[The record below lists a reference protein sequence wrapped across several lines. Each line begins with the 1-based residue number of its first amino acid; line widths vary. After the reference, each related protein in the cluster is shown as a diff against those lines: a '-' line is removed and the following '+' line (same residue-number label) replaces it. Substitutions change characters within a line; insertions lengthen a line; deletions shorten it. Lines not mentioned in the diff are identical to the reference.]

1 VLDAL
6 HRRLAAVGI
15 RTATGRDALLGA
27 VVAVLTVGFL
37 LAVERISLSDLGVVF
52 DGSPDALQFSPV
64 GRVVAIVIVVAQAMA
79 LTLRRRAPL
88 LALALTVAAQVALVP
103 VLPAFVSFQAPA
115 TLVAAYSV
123 GAYAPRRTA
132 LWASGAAAGVQVLLG
147 FVLGGPAPITS
158 AGPTPVAVQVW
169 GGLASALL
177 TYVASALVG
186 AYVGTRR
193 ELFAQLQGRVAQ
205 AERERDILAA
215 QAVLEERGR
224 MARELHD
231 VAAHHLSGIV
241 VQAAAA
247 ERLVDRDPERAKESM
262 RWIRA
267 QGRETLDNLRLV
279 VGILRSASQTGPG
292 EAGEEAPAAPQPTLD
307 DTGDL
312 LDLARSA
319 GAEVREA
326 RHGEPFALPPATQLT
341 VYRVLQEALTNARR
355 HAPGRAIDV
364 TTDYQEAALVLTV
377 RNGLPVGAIGVGGRA
392 GRSGG
397 HDVDAR
403 DGAGPS
409 GGTPS
414 SAPDAAPDAAPGAS
428 DRPGHGLIGMSER
441 AALVGGTLSAGPVP
455 GDGWRVLLTVPRPT
469 EADPRRGRPASSADR
484 TPPQGS
490 ASTHGADPL
499 TSGGPAGVGPGA
511 VGAPV
516 PEAVRAGRADS
527 PTHPEPSATSA
538 DEPGAAVGQEA
549 P

>member
-1 VLDAL
+1 VVPDGAADTARPDLRGTFVLDAL
-6 HRRLAAVGI
+6 HRRLAALGI
-15 RTATGRDALLGA
+15 RTETGRDALLGA

-37 LAVERISLSDLGVVF
+37 LVIERVALTDLGILVE
-52 DGSPDALQFSPV
+52 GAPDSLRFSTG
-64 GRVVAIVIVVAQAMA
+64 GRVAAIVIVVAQAMA

-88 LALALTVAAQVALVP
+88 LALALVVVGQVALVP
-103 VLPAFVSFQAPA
+103 VLPALVSFQAPA

-132 LWASGAAAGVQVLLG
+132 LWAAGTAAGVQVLLG
-147 FVLGGPAPITS
+147 FVLGGPVPITS

-193 ELFAQLQGRVAQ
+193 ELFAQLRGRVAQ
-205 AERERDILAA
+205 AERERDMLAA

-262 RWIRA
+262 RWIRT

-279 VGILRSASQTGPG
+279 VGILRSSSQTGPG
-292 EAGEEAPAAPQPTLD
+292 EPGEEAPAAPQPTLD
-307 DTGDL
+307 DADEL

-319 GAEVREA
+319 GAEVRDV
-326 RHGEPFALPPATQLT
+326 RLGEPFDLSPAVQLT

-355 HAPGRAIDV
+355 HAPGRAIEVV
-364 TTDYQEAALVLTV
+364 TDHQQAALVVTV
-377 RNGLPVGAIGVGGRA
+377 TNRLPVAAIGSGGRA
-392 GRSGG
+392 GPP
-397 HDVDAR
+397 
-403 DGAGPS
+403 GPGS
-409 GGTPS
+409 P
-414 SAPDAAPDAAPGAS
+414 APGAPAAPAP
-428 DRPGHGLIGMSER
+428 PGHGLIGMTER
-441 AALVGGTLSAGPVP
+441 AHLVGGTLDAGPVP
-455 GDGWRVLLTVPRPT
+455 GDGWRVRLTVPRPV
-469 EADPRRGRPASSADR
+469 DP
-484 TPPQGS
+484 
-490 ASTHGADPL
+490 
-499 TSGGPAGVGPGA
+499 V
-511 VGAPV
+511 
-516 PEAVRAGRADS
+516 S
-527 PTHPEPSATSA
+527 PTIPQRSATSA
-538 DEPGAAVGQEA
+538 DEPGSAVGQEA

>member
-1 VLDAL
+1 MLDAL

-37 LAVERISLSDLGVVF
+37 LAVERVALTDLGIMV
-52 DGSPDALQFSPV
+52 DGAPDSLQFSTG
-64 GRVVAIVIVVAQAMA
+64 GRVAAIVIVVAQAMA

-88 LALALTVAAQVALVP
+88 LALALTVVGQVALVP

-132 LWASGAAAGVQVLLG
+132 LWAAGAAAGVQVLLG
-147 FVLGGPAPITS
+147 FVLGGPVPITS
-158 AGPTPVAVQVW
+158 TGPTPVAVQVW

-205 AERERDILAA
+205 AERERDMLAA

-262 RWIRA
+262 RWIRT

-279 VGILRSASQTGPG
+279 VGILRSSSQTGPG
-292 EAGEEAPAAPQPTLD
+292 EPGEEAPAAPQPTLD
-307 DTGDL
+307 DADEL

-319 GAEVREA
+319 GAEVRDV
-326 RHGEPFALPPATQLT
+326 RLGEPFDLSPAVQLT

-355 HAPGRAIDV
+355 HAPGRAIEVV
-364 TTDYQEAALVLTV
+364 TDHQQAALVVTV
-377 RNGLPVGAIGVGGRA
+377 TNRLPVAAIGSGGRA
-392 GRSGG
+392 GPP
-397 HDVDAR
+397 
-403 DGAGPS
+403 GPGS
-409 GGTPS
+409 P
-414 SAPDAAPDAAPGAS
+414 APGSPAAPAP
-428 DRPGHGLIGMSER
+428 PGHGLIGMTER
-441 AALVGGTLSAGPVP
+441 AHLVGGTLDAGPVP
-455 GDGWRVLLTVPRPT
+455 GDGWRVRLTVPRPV
-469 EADPRRGRPASSADR
+469 DP
-484 TPPQGS
+484 
-490 ASTHGADPL
+490 
-499 TSGGPAGVGPGA
+499 V
-511 VGAPV
+511 
-516 PEAVRAGRADS
+516 S
-527 PTHPEPSATSA
+527 PTIPQRSATSA
-538 DEPGAAVGQEA
+538 DGPGSAVGQEA

>member
-15 RTATGRDALLGA
+15 RTPTGRDALLGG

-37 LAVERISLSDLGVVF
+37 LVIERVALTDLGVVF
-52 DGSPDALQFSPV
+52 EGSPDSLRFSTG
-64 GRVVAIVIVVAQAMA
+64 GRVAAIVIVVAQAMA

-88 LALALTVAAQVALVP
+88 LTLALVVVGQVALVP
-103 VLPAFVSFQAPA
+103 VLPALVSFQAPA

-132 LWASGAAAGVQVLLG
+132 LWAAGAAAGVQVLLG
-147 FVLGGPAPITS
+147 FVLGGPVPITS
-158 AGPTPVAVQVW
+158 TGPTPVAVQVW

-205 AERERDILAA
+205 AERERDMLAA

-262 RWIRA
+262 RWIRT

-279 VGILRSASQTGPG
+279 VGILRSSSQTGPG
-292 EAGEEAPAAPQPTLD
+292 EPGEEAPAAPQPTLD
-307 DTGDL
+307 DAGEL

-319 GAEVREA
+319 GAEVRDV
-326 RHGEPFALPPATQLT
+326 RLGEPFDLSPAVQLT

-355 HAPGRAIDV
+355 HAPGRAIEVV
-364 TTDYQEAALVLTV
+364 TDHQRAALVVTV
-377 RNGLPVGAIGVGGRA
+377 TNRLPVAAIGSGGRA
-392 GRSGG
+392 
-397 HDVDAR
+397 V
-403 DGAGPS
+403 PS
-409 GGTPS
+409 GP
-414 SAPDAAPDAAPGAS
+414 PPAAPTP
-428 DRPGHGLIGMSER
+428 PGHGLIGMTER
-441 AALVGGTLSAGPVP
+441 ATLVGGALDAGPVP
-455 GDGWRVLLTVPRPT
+455 GDGWRVRLTVPRPV
-469 EADPRRGRPASSADR
+469 DP
-484 TPPQGS
+484 
-490 ASTHGADPL
+490 
-499 TSGGPAGVGPGA
+499 V
-511 VGAPV
+511 
-516 PEAVRAGRADS
+516 S
-527 PTHPEPSATSA
+527 PTIPERSATST
-538 DEPGAAVGQEA
+538 DEPGSAVGQEA

>member
-1 VLDAL
+1 MLDAL

-15 RTATGRDALLGA
+15 RTPTGRDALLGG

-37 LAVERISLSDLGVVF
+37 LVIERVALTDLGVVF
-52 DGSPDALQFSPV
+52 EGSPDSLRFSTG
-64 GRVVAIVIVVAQAMA
+64 GRVAAIVIVVAQAMA

-88 LALALTVAAQVALVP
+88 LTLALVVVGQVALVP
-103 VLPAFVSFQAPA
+103 VLPALVSFQAPA

-132 LWASGAAAGVQVLLG
+132 LWAAGAAAGVQVLLG
-147 FVLGGPAPITS
+147 FVLGGPVPIT
-158 AGPTPVAVQVW
+158 GPTPVAVQVW

-205 AERERDILAA
+205 AERERDMLAA

-262 RWIRA
+262 RWIRT

-279 VGILRSASQTGPG
+279 VGILRSSSQTGPG
-292 EAGEEAPAAPQPTLD
+292 EPGEEAPAAPQPTLD
-307 DTGDL
+307 DAGAL

-319 GAEVREA
+319 GAEVRDV
-326 RHGEPFALPPATQLT
+326 RLGEPFDLSPAVQLT

-355 HAPGRAIDV
+355 HAPGRAIEVV
-364 TTDYQEAALVLTV
+364 TDHQRAALVVTV
-377 RNGLPVGAIGVGGRA
+377 TNRLPVGAIGSGGRA
-392 GRSGG
+392 GP
-397 HDVDAR
+397 AQ
-403 DGAGPS
+403 PP
-409 GGTPS
+409 T
-414 SAPDAAPDAAPGAS
+414 GAS
-428 DRPGHGLIGMSER
+428 AVPPTPPGHGLIGMTER
-441 AALVGGTLSAGPVP
+441 ATLVSGTLDAGPVP
-455 GDGWRVLLTVPRPT
+455 GDGWRVRLTVPRPV
-469 EADPRRGRPASSADR
+469 DP
-484 TPPQGS
+484 
-490 ASTHGADPL
+490 
-499 TSGGPAGVGPGA
+499 V
-511 VGAPV
+511 
-516 PEAVRAGRADS
+516 S
-527 PTHPEPSATSA
+527 PTNPQRSATST
-538 DEPGAAVGQEA
+538 DEPGSAVGQEA